1 MTMHIA
7 ERLWNA
13 RIDGTRISMLPQEFP
28 ADEDAAYEIQ
38 EAISQI
44 ADDKIIGFKLG
55 ATSQAALAA
64 LGLSEPFFGP
74 LFDRFSHRS
83 DEVVVLS
90 DNHPVLI
97 ETEIAVGLGT
107 DLPPRDAD
115 YTQQDV
121 ENGAA
126 WVAPAFEL
134 VATRLDIELAGNGIL
149 LIADSGVNA
158 DFVMGDQ
165 VRDWSPLDLTQN
177 PVTQTINDGESVSG
191 HSGMS
196 IFGNP
201 FAAVAWLA
209 NHKNLRGRGLKAGDI
224 ITTGTCTGM
233 TPLSAGD
240 HAHADLGRLGQLRVT
255 IGA

>member
-1 MTMHIA
+1 MLLA

-13 RIDGTRISMLPQEFP
+13 RVRGTRINMPTVEVP

-38 EAISQI
+38 DAISQI

-55 ATSQAALAA
+55 ATSQAALAS
-64 LGLSEPFFGP
+64 LGLSEPFYGP

-83 DEVVVLS
+83 DEVVALS
-90 DNHPVLI
+90 SKHQVLI
-97 ETEIAVGLGT
+97 ETEIAVGLDR
-107 DLPPRDAD
+107 DLPPRGLD

-121 ENGAA
+121 EAAAA
-126 WVAPAFEL
+126 WVGPAFEL
-134 VATRLDIELAGNGIL
+134 VATRFDIELAGNGKL
-149 LIADSGVNA
+149 LIADAGVNA
-158 DFVMGDQ
+158 DFVMGDK
-165 VRDWSPLDLTQN
+165 VSDWSPLDLTQH
-177 PVTQTINDGESVSG
+177 PITQTINDRESVSG

-201 FAAVAWLA
+201 FGAVAWLA
-209 NHKNLRGRGLKAGDI
+209 NHKNFRDRGLKAGDI

-240 HAHADLGRLGQLRVT
+240 HAHAELGRLGQLSMRLV
-255 IGA
+255 AQ